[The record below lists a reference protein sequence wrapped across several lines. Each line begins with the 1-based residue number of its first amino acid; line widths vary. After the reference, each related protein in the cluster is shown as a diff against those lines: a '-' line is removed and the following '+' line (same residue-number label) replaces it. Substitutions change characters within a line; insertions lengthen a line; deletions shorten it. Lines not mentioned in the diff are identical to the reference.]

1 MCGYLCAIIMKKFY
15 VFLLGIF
22 LGFDVGMI
30 LFTYNEIP
38 HKTIHAN
45 KTDTISVTEYQTI
58 VDTIFVDK
66 PKYYK
71 EVVRD
76 TVPLHQFVI
85 NEDSCL
91 VVTQKEYRDSNYV
104 AWISGVEPQLDSIMV
119 FNNTEYVFKTS
130 TIEKVN
136 TVEDKTGKWFTG
148 AGLYRLDNTLVPK
161 LNVVYQKNR
170 IMVGASVGLYNNQ
183 PMYGIDFNLKVK

>member
-1 MCGYLCAIIMKKFY
+1 MKKFY

-22 LGFDVGMI
+22 LGFDVSMI

-38 HKTIHAN
+38 PNTIRSTKA
-45 KTDTISVTEYQTI
+45 DTISVTEYKTT

-71 EVVRD
+71 EVIRD
-76 TVPLHQFVI
+76 TVPLNQFVR
-85 NEDSCL
+85 NEDKYL

-104 AWISGVEPQLDSIMV
+104 AWVSGVEPQLDSIMV

-130 TIEKVN
+130 TIETIK
-136 TVEDKTGKWFTG
+136 TIEDKTGKCFAG
-148 AGLYRLDNTLVPK
+148 AGIYRIDNTLVPK

-170 IMVGASVGLYNNQ
+170 IIAGASVGLYNNK
-183 PMYGIDFNLKVK
+183 PIYGLDFNFKVK

>member
-1 MCGYLCAIIMKKFY
+1 MRKFY
-15 VFLLGIF
+15 IFLLGMF
-22 LGFDVGMI
+22 LGIAGGLMLSTF
-30 LFTYNEIP
+30 NEIP
-38 HKTIHAN
+38 PNYIPVT

-58 VDTIFVDK
+58 RDTIFVDK

-76 TVPLHQFVI
+76 TVPLNLFVR
-85 NEDSCL
+85 NEDNYL

-104 AWISGVEPQLDSIMV
+104 AWVSGIEPQLDSIMV

-130 TIEKVN
+130 TIE
-136 TVEDKTGKWFTG
+136 TVKTIEDKTGKWFTG

-161 LNVVYQKNR
+161 LNVVYQKKR

-183 PMYGIDFNLKVK
+183 PIYGVDINFKVK

>member
-1 MCGYLCAIIMKKFY
+1 MKNFY
-15 VFLLGIF
+15 IFLVGLFLGI
-22 LGFDVGMI
+22 DICVI
-30 LFTYNEIP
+30 LSIYKDITDSNIP
-38 HKTIHAN
+38 AT

-76 TVPLHQFVI
+76 TVPINQFVI

-104 AWISGVEPQLDSIMV
+104 AWVSGVEPQLDSIMV

-130 TIEKVN
+130 TIE
-136 TVEDKTGKWFTG
+136 TVKTIEDNTGKWFTG

-161 LNVVYQKNR
+161 INVVYQKKR
-170 IMVGASVGLYNNQ
+170 IMVGASVGLYNKQ
-183 PMYGIDFNLKVK
+183 PIYGVDFNFNVK

>member
-1 MCGYLCAIIMKKFY
+1 MKNFY
-15 VFLLGIF
+15 IFLIGLFLGIDICVIF
-22 LGFDVGMI
+22 SIYKDI
-30 LFTYNEIP
+30 TDSNI
-38 HKTIHAN
+38 TAT
-45 KTDTISVTEYQTI
+45 KTDTISVTEYKTI
-58 VDTIFVDK
+58 VDTIFVEK

-104 AWISGVEPQLDSIMV
+104 AWVSGVEPQLDSIMV

-130 TIEKVN
+130 TIEKVK
-136 TVEDKTGKWFTG
+136 TIEDKAGKWFTG
-148 AGLYRLDNTLVPK
+148 AGIYKVDNALVPK
-161 LNVVYQKNR
+161 LNICYQKNR
-170 IMVGASVGLYNNQ
+170 IMFGASVGLYNKQ
-183 PMYGIDFNLKVK
+183 PIYGIDFNFKVK

>member
-1 MCGYLCAIIMKKFY
+1 MRKFNI
-15 VFLLGIF
+15 FLLGMF
-22 LGFDVGMI
+22 LGIAGGLMLSTF
-30 LFTYNEIP
+30 NEIP
-38 HKTIHAN
+38 PNHIPVS
-45 KTDTISVTEYQTI
+45 KTDTISVTEYKTI

-76 TVPLHQFVI
+76 TVPLNQFAR
-85 NEDSCL
+85 NEDNYL

-104 AWISGVEPQLDSIMV
+104 AWVSGVEPQLDSIMV

-130 TIEKVN
+130 TIEKVK
-136 TVEDKTGKWFTG
+136 TIEDKTGKWFTG

-161 LNVVYQKNR
+161 LNVVYQKKR
-170 IMVGASVGLYNNQ
+170 IMVGASVGLYNKQ
-183 PMYGIDFNLKVK
+183 PICGVDINYKIK

>member
-1 MCGYLCAIIMKKFY
+1 MKNFY
-15 VFLLGIF
+15 VFLLGMF

-30 LFTYNEIP
+30 LFTYNEITP
-38 HKTIHAN
+38 NPIPNA
-45 KTDTISVTEYQTI
+45 KTDTISVTEYKTI

-71 EVVRD
+71 EVIRD
-76 TVPLHQFVI
+76 TVPLNQFVI
-85 NEDSCL
+85 NEDKYL
-91 VVTQKEYRDSNYV
+91 VVSQKEYRDTNYV
-104 AWISGVEPQLDSIMV
+104 AWVSGVEPQLDSIMV

-130 TIEKVN
+130 TIETIK
-136 TVEDKTGKWFTG
+136 TIEDKTGKWFTG
-148 AGLYRLDNTLVPK
+148 AGLYRLDNDLVPK

-183 PMYGIDFNLKVK
+183 PIYGVDINFKVK